1 MTSERVRAY
10 KRVVTTLR
18 ELGPSKLLPREQDR
32 IREAADQLIFAH
44 DLLTDEAARAALLEV
59 DRLCRDLVESRRW
72 QHHYA
77 MRLADDL
84 CACGPHVSAEL
95 LVA

>member
-10 KRVVTTLR
+10 KRVVTSLR
-18 ELGPSKLLPREQDR
+18 DLGPSKLLPREQDR
-32 IREAADQLIFAH
+32 ISEAADQLIFAH
-44 DLLTDEAARAALLEV
+44 ELLTDEAAQAALLEV

-72 QHHYA
+72 QHHHA

-84 CACGPHVSAEL
+84 AACGPPVSAEL

>member
-18 ELGPSKLLPREQDR
+18 ALGPSKLLPGEQDR

-44 DLLTDEAARAALLEV
+44 NLLTDEAARAALLEV
-59 DRLCRDLVESRRW
+59 ERLCRDLVESGRW
-72 QHHYA
+72 QQHHA

-84 CACGPHVSAEL
+84 SGCGPPVSAEL